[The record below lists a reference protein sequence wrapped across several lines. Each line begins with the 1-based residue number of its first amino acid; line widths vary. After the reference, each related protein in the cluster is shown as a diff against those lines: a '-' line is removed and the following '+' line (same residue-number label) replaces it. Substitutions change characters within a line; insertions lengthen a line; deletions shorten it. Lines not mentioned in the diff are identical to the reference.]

1 MLIRNIRI
9 LDEITDIENDSVDVC
24 VDSEYG

>member
-9 LDEITDIENDSVDVC
+9 LEEITDIENDIIDVC